1 MRITTGGSNVAEHTS
16 KYRLT
21 SDQLYRACDRSQ
33 FGFETTADLE
43 TSGTAVGQERALDA
57 IAFGVD
63 MAHDGFNLYVM
74 GSTGL
79 GRHTFVR
86 EALEERAGLAPPPF
100 DWCYVANYQQPHTPV
115 VIKLPAGMGRRLRQD
130 MKQLIEDLLS
140 AIPAAFQGDEYR
152 RRANEITE
160 EFKKRED
167 DAARELGEMASS
179 RNIALMRGATGFTLS
194 PQKDGKVLSHEAF
207 RKLSEQEQERFEA
220 SMEAVK
226 QKLKET
232 MSQVPE
238 WQREIRKRMR
248 ALDRETMAMTVER
261 FLAELEEQYA
271 DYPDVMTYLAAV
283 KADIIENVDQFR
295 MSDLEEEQRELA
307 GNPAFNRY
315 QVNILVD
322 NSDAEAAPIVYEN
335 NPTYQNLIGRIE
347 HMASMGTLYTDFTL
361 IKAGALHQANGGYLI
376 LDVEKVLKTPFS
388 WEGLKRA
395 LNAREIRVEGI
406 ERQLSLASTI
416 SLEPE
421 PIPLDIK
428 VVLVGSRQL
437 YHLLNAYDPE
447 FGLLFKVPADFS
459 EEMPR
464 GEKSE
469 LAYAR
474 LVATLQ
480 QQEALRPID
489 QEGVA
494 RVIEHSAR
502 ETWRAD
508 KLSLHMSSLLDLLRS
523 ADHYADKEKR
533 AVISAADIETAI
545 ARRRERSSQIEEQLQ
560 EEILKNTLQ
569 IDTEGMQLARVNG
582 LTVLQTGDYAFGIP
596 CRISA
601 TARLGAGEVVDIE
614 REAEQ
619 GGAIHSKGVLILT
632 SYLASRY
639 AKHMPLSLSAS
650 LVFEQTYGHVEGD
663 SASAAELCALLS
675 ALAEVPINQSLAI
688 TGSINQHGQVQAIGG
703 VCEKIEGFFDL
714 CNARGLT
721 GDQGVIIPES
731 NLRHLMLKKPVRDA
745 VEAGRFHIHAVD
757 HVEHAMELFTG
768 LAPGSPD
775 SEGLY
780 PEGTMNYM
788 IQLRLSE
795 WITLR
800 QHFSGQPSV

>member
-1 MRITTGGSNVAEHTS
+1 VAEHTS

-21 SDQLYRACDRSQ
+21 GNQLYRACDRSQ
-33 FGFETTADLE
+33 FRFETTADLE
-43 TSGTAVGQERALDA
+43 TLGTAVGQERALDA

-115 VIKLPAGMGRRLRQD
+115 VLKLPAGMGRRLRQD

-152 RRANEITE
+152 RRANEITA
-160 EFKKRED
+160 EFKNRED

-179 RNIALMRGATGFTLS
+179 LNIALMRGATGFTLT

-207 RKLSEQEQERFEA
+207 RKLPEEEQERFEA

-248 ALDRETMAMTVER
+248 ALDEETMAMTVER

-295 MSDLEEEQRELA
+295 MSDLEEEQRALA

-322 NSDAEAAPIVYEN
+322 NSGAEAAPIVYEN

-376 LDVEKVLKTPFS
+376 LDVEKVLSTPFS

-464 GEKSE
+464 GEESE
-469 LAYAR
+469 MAYAR

-494 RVIEHSAR
+494 LVIEHSAR

-533 AVISAADIETAI
+533 AVINAEDIETAI
-545 ARRRERSSQIEEQLQ
+545 AKRRERSSQIEEQLQ
-560 EEILKNTLQ
+560 EEMLKNTLQ
-569 IDTEGMQLARVNG
+569 IDTDGMQLARVNG

-614 REAEQ
+614 RESEQ
-619 GGAIHSKGVLILT
+619 GGAIHSKGVMILT

-639 AKHMPLSLSAS
+639 AKHVPLSLSAS

-675 ALAEVPINQSLAI
+675 ALAEVPIDQSLAI

-714 CNARGLT
+714 CDARGLT
-721 GDQGVIIPES
+721 GEQGVIIPRS
-731 NLRHLMLKKPVRDA
+731 NLRHLMLKKPVREA

-768 LAPGSPD
+768 LPAGSPD

-800 QHFSGQPSV
+800 QHFSGQTPVQTS

>member
-1 MRITTGGSNVAEHTS
+1 MAEHTS

-33 FGFETTADLE
+33 FTFETTADLE
-43 TSGTAVGQERALDA
+43 SLSTSVGQERALDA
-57 IAFGVD
+57 ISFGVD

-74 GSTGL
+74 GSPGL

-86 EALEERAGLAPPPF
+86 EALETSAGLAAPPF

-115 VIKLPAGMGRRLRQD
+115 VLKLPAGTGRRLRQD

-179 RNIALMRGATGFTLS
+179 RSIVLMRGATGFTLS
-194 PQKDGKVLSHEAF
+194 PQKDDKVLSHDEF
-207 RKLSEQEQERFEA
+207 KELPEEEQKDYEA
-220 SMEAVK
+220 SMEAIK

-232 MSQVPE
+232 MSLVPE

-261 FLAELEEQYA
+261 FLADLEEKYA
-271 DYPDVMTYLAAV
+271 DYPDVMAYLSSV
-283 KADIIENVDQFR
+283 KTDIIENVDQFR
-295 MSDLEEEQRELA
+295 MSDVEEEQRALA
-307 GNPAFNRY
+307 DNPAFNRY
-315 QVNILVD
+315 HVNILVD
-322 NSDAEAAPIVYEN
+322 HSDAKGAPVVYEN

-347 HMASMGTLYTDFTL
+347 HMATMGTLYTDFTL
-361 IKAGALHQANGGYLI
+361 IKPGALHQANGGYLI
-376 LDVEKVLKTPFS
+376 LDVEKVLTNPFS
-388 WEGLKRA
+388 WEALKRT

-406 ERQLSLASTI
+406 ERQLSLVSTI

-428 VVLVGSRQL
+428 VVLVGSREL

-459 EEMPR
+459 EELSR
-464 GEKSE
+464 EEESE
-469 LAYAR
+469 LTYAR

-480 QQEALRPID
+480 QQESLRPID
-489 QEGVA
+489 RDGVA
-494 RVIEHSAR
+494 LVIEHAAR

-523 ADHYADKEKR
+523 ADHYADR
-533 AVISAADIETAI
+533 SGNAIISTGNIQTAI
-545 ARRRERSSQIEEQLQ
+545 DKRRERSSQIEEQLQ
-560 EEILKNTLQ
+560 EEILKGTLQ

-601 TARLGAGEVVDIE
+601 TARLGTGEVIDIE
-614 REAEQ
+614 RESEQ
-619 GGAIHSKGVLILT
+619 GGPIHSKGVLILT
-632 SYLASRY
+632 SYLATRY
-639 AKHMPLSLSAS
+639 AKHIPLSLSAS

-688 TGSINQHGQVQAIGG
+688 TGSINQHGQIQAIGG

-721 GDQGVIIPES
+721 GEQGVIIPES
-731 NLRHLMLKKPVRDA
+731 NLRHLMLKKAVRDA
-745 VEAGRFHIHAVD
+745 VASGSFHIHAVD

-768 LAPGSPD
+768 LPPGSPD
-775 SEGLY
+775 KDGIY

-800 QHFSGQPSV
+800 QHFAGQSSGQTN

>member
-1 MRITTGGSNVAEHTS
+1 VAEHTS
-16 KYRLT
+16 KYQLT

-33 FGFETTADLE
+33 FAFETTADLE
-43 TSGTAVGQERALDA
+43 TLSTAVGQERALDA
-57 IAFGVD
+57 IAFGID

-74 GSTGL
+74 GSPGL

-100 DWCYVANYQQPHTPV
+100 DWCYVANFQQPHTPLV
-115 VIKLPAGMGRRLRQD
+115 LKLPQGLGRRLRQD

-140 AIPAAFQGDEYR
+140 AIPAAFQGDEYM

-194 PQKDGKVLSHEAF
+194 PQKDGKTLSHEEF
-207 RKLSEQEQERFEA
+207 KKLPEDEQERYEA
-220 SMEAVK
+220 DMEAIK

-232 MSQVPE
+232 MSMVPE
-238 WQREIRKRMR
+238 WQREIRKQMR

-271 DYPDVMTYLAAV
+271 DYPDVMAYLASL

-295 MSDLEEEQRELA
+295 MSDIEEEQRALVN
-307 GNPAFNRY
+307 NPAFNRY

-322 NSDAEAAPIVYEN
+322 NSDAQGAPVIYEN

-347 HMASMGTLYTDFTL
+347 HMATMGTLYTDFTL
-361 IKAGALHQANGGYLI
+361 IKPGALHQANGGYLV
-376 LDVEKVLKTPFS
+376 LDVEKVLTNPFS
-388 WEGLKRA
+388 WDGLKRA
-395 LNAREIRVEGI
+395 LNAREIRVAGI
-406 ERQLSLASTI
+406 ERQLSLVSTI

-437 YHLLNAYDPE
+437 YHLLNAYDSE
-447 FGLLFKVPADFS
+447 FGLLFKIPADFS
-459 EEMPR
+459 EELER
-464 GEKSE
+464 GEGSE
-469 LAYAR
+469 LTYAR

-480 QQEALRPID
+480 KQEALRPLD
-489 QEGVA
+489 QDGVA
-494 RVIEHSAR
+494 LVIEHSAR
-502 ETWRAD
+502 ETWRSD
-508 KLSLHMSSLLDLLRS
+508 KLSLHMSNLLDLLRS
-523 ADHYADKEKR
+523 ADHYADKGKS
-533 AVISAADIETAI
+533 AVIRTVDIQMAI
-545 ARRRERSSQIEEQLQ
+545 DKRRERSSQIEEQIQ
-560 EEILKNTLQ
+560 EEILKDTLQ

-582 LTVLQTGDYAFGIP
+582 LTVLKIGDYAFGVP

-601 TARLGAGEVVDIE
+601 TARLGTGEVIDIE
-614 REAEQ
+614 RESEQ
-619 GGAIHSKGVLILT
+619 GGPLHSKGVMILT

-639 AKHMPLSLSAS
+639 AKHIPLSLTAS

-675 ALAEVPINQSLAI
+675 ALAEVPIDQSLAI
-688 TGSINQHGQVQAIGG
+688 TGSINQHGQLQAIGG

-714 CNARGLT
+714 CSARGLT
-721 GDQGVIIPES
+721 GEQGVIIPKS
-731 NLRHLMLKKPVRDA
+731 NLRYLMLKKAVREA
-745 VEAGRFHIHAVD
+745 VESGRFHIHAVD

-768 LAPGSPD
+768 LPPGSPD
-775 SEGLY
+775 SEGIY

-800 QHFSGQPSV
+800 QHFAGQIPQQNN

>member
-1 MRITTGGSNVAEHTS
+1 VEEHTS

-21 SDQLYRACDRSQ
+21 SDQLYHACDRSQ
-33 FGFETTADLE
+33 FAFETTADLE
-43 TSGTAVGQERALDA
+43 ALSTAVGQERALDA
-57 IAFGVD
+57 IAFGID
-63 MAHDGFNLYVM
+63 MPHDGFNLYVM
-74 GSTGL
+74 GSPGL

-100 DWCYVANYQQPHTPV
+100 DWCYVANFQQPHTPL
-115 VIKLPAGMGRRLRQD
+115 VIKLPAGTGRQLRQD

-179 RNIALMRGATGFTLS
+179 RDIVLMRGATGFTLS
-194 PQKDGKVLSHEAF
+194 PQKDDKTLSHEEF
-207 RKLSEQEQERFEA
+207 KKLPAEEQERYEA

-226 QKLKET
+226 QKLKQT
-232 MSQVPE
+232 MSMVPE
-238 WQREIRKRMR
+238 WQRKIRKQMR
-248 ALDRETMAMTVER
+248 DLDRETMSMTVER

-271 DYPDVMTYLAAV
+271 DYPDVMAYLVSV

-295 MSDLEEEQRELA
+295 MSDIEEEQRALA
-307 GNPAFNRY
+307 NNPAFNRY

-322 NSDAEAAPIVYEN
+322 NSDADGAPIVYEN

-347 HMASMGTLYTDFTL
+347 HMATMGTLYTDFTL
-361 IKAGALHQANGGYLI
+361 IKPGALHQANGGYLV
-376 LDVEKVLKTPFS
+376 LDIEKVLTNPFS
-388 WEGLKRA
+388 WDGLKRA
-395 LNAREIRVEGI
+395 LNAREIRVAGI

-459 EEMPR
+459 EELPR
-464 GEKSE
+464 DEGSE
-469 LAYAR
+469 LTYAR

-489 QEGVA
+489 QDGVA
-494 RVIEHSAR
+494 LVIEHSAR
-502 ETWRAD
+502 ETWRSD
-508 KLSLHMSSLLDLLRS
+508 KLSLHMSNLLDLLRS
-523 ADHYADKEKR
+523 ADHYADKGKS
-533 AVISAADIETAI
+533 AVIRSVDIQMAI
-545 ARRRERSSQIEEQLQ
+545 DKRRQRSNQIEEQLQ
-560 EEILKNTLQ
+560 EEILKDTLQ

-582 LTVLQTGDYAFGIP
+582 LTVLQIGDYAFGVP

-601 TARLGAGEVVDIE
+601 TARLGTGEIIDIE
-614 REAEQ
+614 RESEQ
-619 GGAIHSKGVLILT
+619 GGPIHSKGVMILT

-639 AKHMPLSLSAS
+639 AKHIPLSLTAS
-650 LVFEQTYGHVEGD
+650 LVFEQTYGHIEGD

-675 ALAEVPINQSLAI
+675 ALAEVPIDQSLAI

-714 CNARGLT
+714 CAARGLT
-721 GDQGVIIPES
+721 GKQGVIIPES
-731 NLRHLMLKKPVRDA
+731 NLRHLMLKKAVRDA
-745 VEAGRFHIHAVD
+745 VASGKFHIHAVD

-768 LAPGSPD
+768 LPPGSPD
-775 SEGLY
+775 SDGIY
-780 PEGTMNYM
+780 PEGSMNYM

-800 QHFSGQPSV
+800 QHFAGQSTVQTN

>member
-1 MRITTGGSNVAEHTS
+1 MEEHTS

-21 SDQLYRACDRSQ
+21 SDQLYHACDRSQ
-33 FGFETTADLE
+33 FVFETTADLE
-43 TSGTAVGQERALDA
+43 TLSTAVGQERALDA
-57 IAFGVD
+57 IAFGID
-63 MAHDGFNLYVM
+63 MPHDGFNLYVM
-74 GSTGL
+74 GSPGL
-79 GRHTFVR
+79 GRHTFVH
-86 EALEERAGLAPPPF
+86 EALQERAGLAPPPF

-115 VIKLPAGMGRRLRQD
+115 VLKLPSGMGRRLRQD

-167 DAARELGEMASS
+167 DAALELGEMASS
-179 RNIALMRGATGFTLS
+179 RDIVLMRGATGFTLS
-194 PQKDGKVLSHEAF
+194 PQKDGKALSHEEF
-207 RKLSEQEQERFEA
+207 KKLPDEEQERYES

-232 MSQVPE
+232 MSMVPE
-238 WQREIRKRMR
+238 WQREIRKQMR
-248 ALDRETMAMTVER
+248 DLDRETMAMTVER

-271 DYPDVMTYLAAV
+271 DFPDVMAYLVSV

-295 MSDLEEEQRELA
+295 MSDIEEEQRALA
-307 GNPAFNRY
+307 NNPAFNRY

-322 NSDAEAAPIVYEN
+322 NSDAKGAPVIYEN

-347 HMASMGTLYTDFTL
+347 HMATMGTLYTDFTL
-361 IKAGALHQANGGYLI
+361 IKPGALHQANGGYLV
-376 LDVEKVLKTPFS
+376 LDVEKVLTNPFS
-388 WEGLKRA
+388 WDGLKRA
-395 LNAREIRVEGI
+395 LNAREIRVAGI

-459 EEMPR
+459 EELPR
-464 GEKSE
+464 EEGSE
-469 LAYAR
+469 LIFAR

-489 QEGVA
+489 QDGVA
-494 RVIEHSAR
+494 LVIEHSAR

-508 KLSLHMSSLLDLLRS
+508 KLSLHMSNLLDLLRS
-523 ADHYADKEKR
+523 ADHYADKGKSAVIR
-533 AVISAADIETAI
+533 AVDIQMAI
-545 ARRRERSSQIEEQLQ
+545 DKRRERSSQIEEQLQ
-560 EEILKNTLQ
+560 EEILKDILQ
-569 IDTEGMQLARVNG
+569 IDTEGRQLARVNG

-601 TARLGAGEVVDIE
+601 TARLGTGEIIDIE
-614 REAEQ
+614 RETEQ
-619 GGAIHSKGVLILT
+619 GGPIHSKGVMILT

-639 AKHMPLSLSAS
+639 AKHIPLSLTAS
-650 LVFEQTYGHVEGD
+650 LVFEQTYGNIEGD

-675 ALAEVPINQSLAI
+675 ALAEVPIDQSLAI

-721 GDQGVIIPES
+721 GKQGVIIPRS
-731 NLRHLMLKKPVRDA
+731 NLRHLMIKKAVREA
-745 VEAGRFHIHAVD
+745 VESGKFHIHAID

-768 LAPGSPD
+768 LPPGSPD
-775 SEGLY
+775 SEGIY

-800 QHFSGQPSV
+800 QHFAGQGPQQNS